1 MKEFSLENMRDFK
14 GTASDLL
21 HEGNHAGALLLD
33 DQRSRDAYNDKMLK
47 YNSKFA

>member
-1 MKEFSLENMRDFK
+1 MKFYDNEIEIEGEKEQMKEFSLENMRDFK

-33 DQRSRDAYNDKMLK
+33 D
-47 YNSKFA
+47 